1 MSKNKRKELI
11 GVIIFSALNILVAY
25 LITVKLWIENT
36 VVIRTFSA
44 LYSDITWEVIIFLG
58 LSLIE
63 AIIYEYKPI
72 RIKN

>member
-25 LITVKLWIENT
+25 LITVKLGIENT